1 MESSRRIF
9 SLFCLV
15 AAACLTSPAGS
26 YAEDGV
32 ATLDGSVLTSLND
45 NSAAMMDVATT
56 VQPCAGR
63 CQCSACS
70 CQPDAPWTLPQPCLF
85 QQTGIKLGG
94 WLQQGITLNAL
105 NSSDGFNG
113 PVATNDFDDNYQMNQ
128 LWMYL
133 DRPANTDGC
142 GVAVGGHFDMIFG
155 TDWRFGVNN
164 GLEDRMNGFDYQKYG
179 LVIPQMYVEFAVN
192 NLSVKL
198 GHFAGIL
205 DYEAVPAVRNPFYSH
220 SYCYA
225 YTVPQLVTG
234 LIGEYKLTDQFAL
247 QAGFNRGWVM
257 FEDTNDTLDFM
268 GGATWHSA
276 DQRTK
281 VAYAINV
288 GPEDPPADFNQVP
301 GDQNRFVYSLV
312 IQQQISKK
320 LHYVAVQNLG
330 TEQNAPQPGVTAEWY
345 GLNQYFLYTVNPCW
359 QANLRMEWLRDDD
372 GVRVAGPGNIP
383 GIYAWNGRG
392 YAGNFYEVTAGLNWR
407 PNGNWLVRPEC
418 RWDWYD
424 GPAGPVGLPF
434 GGGDKDSQFTF
445 GVDAILMF

>member
-1 MESSRRIF
+1 MDSLRRLF

-32 ATLDGSVLTSLND
+32 PTLEGSVLTSLND

-63 CQCSACS
+63 CKCSACS
-70 CQPDAPWTLPQPCLF
+70 CQPDAPWSLPQPCLF

-113 PVATNDFDDNYQMNQ
+113 PVATNDFDDQYQMNQ

-164 GLEDRMNGFDYQKYG
+164 GLEDRINGFDYQKYG

-192 NLSVKL
+192 KLSVKL

-234 LIGEYKLTDQFAL
+234 LMGEYKLTDQFAL

-276 DQRTK
+276 NQRTK

-312 IQQQISKK
+312 IQQQISEK

-330 TEQNAPQPGVTAEWY
+330 TEQNAPTARCDRRMVRSQPVLSLHGQPLLASQPAHGVAARRRR
-345 GLNQYFLYTVNPCW
+345 C
-359 QANLRMEWLRDDD
+359 A
-372 GVRVAGPGNIP
+372 
-383 GIYAWNGRG
+383 GRG
-392 YAGNFYEVTAGLNWR
+392 SREYSGHLRLERPWLCGKLLRSHGRSELATEWQLAGAAGMPL
-407 PNGNWLVRPEC
+407 GLV
-418 RWDWYD
+418 
-424 GPAGPVGLPF
+424 
-434 GGGDKDSQFTF
+434 
-445 GVDAILMF
+445 